1 MSIMGMENKKV
12 THTARLLLRIWNCG
26 LFAAVWFFF
35 YNAYMFDTYRLAG
48 GIFSVICFL
57 IIYTLLCDVYKAF
70 RIASTSIGEIVFSQF
85 ISFAAADLILY
96 AECCL
101 VYNKYV
107 NIFPGAFTVVWQLL
121 GTTGIVL
128 FSKRY
133 FMKHVAPQ
141 DTILIYGADTGQKE
155 AEEFTERLLCK
166 YRHLFHIR
174 YMESEKTEKNQLR
187 RHVGNCA
194 TVIMYR
200 VTPELRSVLEAWCL
214 EEMKTIFFTPNIT
227 DILELGC
234 EAKQLL
240 DTPLMKYG
248 YRYENVVSAFAK
260 RLMDIVLSLVFLII
274 LSPVMIL
281 IAAAIRLEDGG
292 PVFYRQR
299 RYTRKG
305 RRFDIL
311 KFRSMI
317 VDAEKHGFQPST
329 ERDPRITKVGHLIR
343 STRLDEAPQFINILR
358 GDMSLV
364 GPRPERIEHVWMY
377 TEKLPEFSYRLQVKA
392 GLTGYAQVF
401 GKYNTSAYDKLL
413 LDLMYIEKQS
423 LLLDIKLILLTIRTM
438 FQKESTEGFDSRDTM
453 QMQKEAQEEK

>member
-1 MSIMGMENKKV
+1 MENKKV
-12 THTARLLLRIWNCG
+12 THTARLLLRLWNCG
-26 LFAAVWFFF
+26 LFAAVWFCF

-48 GIFSVICFL
+48 GIFGVICFL
-57 IIYTLLCDVYKAF
+57 IAYTVLCDVYKAF

-96 AECCL
+96 VECCL

-107 NIFPGAFTVVWQLL
+107 DILPGACTVVWQLL
-121 GTTGIVL
+121 GTMGIVL
-128 FSKRY
+128 FAKRY
-133 FMKHVAPQ
+133 FMRHVAPQ
-141 DTILIYGADTGQKE
+141 DTILIYGLSAGREDAE
-155 AEEFTERLLCK
+155 AFAERLLCK
-166 YRHLFHIR
+166 YRHLFRIR
-174 YMESEKTEKNQLR
+174 RLEPEDTGLEQLR
-187 RHVGNCA
+187 SEVDASA
-194 TVIMYR
+194 TVIMYQVSPDVR
-200 VTPELRSVLEAWCL
+200 AAIEAWCL
-214 EEMKTIFFTPNIT
+214 DKTKAIYFTPNIT

-234 EAKQLL
+234 EARQLL

-248 YRYENVVSAFAK
+248 YRYENLGAMFVK
-260 RLMDIVLSLVFLII
+260 RFMDIVLSLFFLLL
-274 LSPVMIL
+274 LSPAMLL

-329 ERDPRITKVGHLIR
+329 EHDPRITKVGRLIR
-343 STRLDEAPQFINILR
+343 STRLDEAPQFINILK

-364 GPRPERIEHVWMY
+364 GPRPERIEHVRMY

-423 LLLDIKLILLTIRTM
+423 LLLDVKLILLTIRTM
-438 FQKESTEGFDSRDTM
+438 FQKESTEGFDSRESR
-453 QMQKEAQEEK
+453 QMQKDAQEEE